1 MWWWRGAGT
10 KAQESPNPGLASS
23 RWARVQT
30 LALRV
35 GARYSQGQTRY
46 REERQGVSASFQTK
60 EMLQRPRGGK
70 EMTEAAQMGN
80 GVASLQWEEIEV
92 CGSQGFTSHRVVGTA
107 AAGVVEE
114 SAQLVS
120 FVDQPALLERLL
132 GRDAGRNITEDEVN
146 AS

>member
-80 GVASLQWEEIEV
+80 GVASLPSGRKLKSV
-92 CGSQGFTSHRVVGTA
+92 GPRVSPPIGW
-107 AAGVVEE
+107 
-114 SAQLVS
+114 L
-120 FVDQPALLERLL
+120 ALQLL
-132 GRDAGRNITEDEVN
+132 GW
-146 AS
+146 